1 MRKPVVAIVGRP
13 NVGKSTLFNRI
24 IGERIA
30 IVEDTP
36 GVTRDR
42 LYSEAEWQGKVF
54 DLIDTGG
61 LEFSEDLI
69 TTKVREQIEKAINE
83 ADLILF
89 VCDSR
94 EGITSTDEA
103 VAKNLRKSDKPV
115 ILVAN
120 KVDDYL
126 NPPANFYDLY
136 RLGLGE
142 PFPISAANGTNVG
155 DLLDLVISKLNFPE
169 DYEDENPVVKIAV
182 VGRPNVGKSSLV
194 NALLGEERVVVSD
207 IPGTTRDAIDT
218 PMWYQGKP
226 YLLIDTAGMRRK
238 SRIEEDLERYS
249 VNRSI
254 KAIRRADVALLVIS
268 AEEGVTE
275 QDKKI
280 AGLIHEYGR
289 GVIIVVNK
297 WDLIEKDA
305 KTADR
310 YKEHIY
316 FELGFLKYA
325 PVIFVS
331 AKTGQ
336 RLNKLME
343 LVDRVSFEH
352 QKRVATSILNQVLR
366 EAVVLNPPPA
376 DRGRPL
382 KIYYATQIETKPPT
396 FALFV
401 NDAELMHFSYLR
413 YLENV
418 FRQNFGFEGTTLK
431 FVLRERGRTT

>member
-1 MRKPVVAIVGRP
+1 MKKPVVAIVGRP

-24 IGERIA
+24 VGERIA

-61 LEFSEDLI
+61 LEFAEDII
-69 TTKVREQIEKAINE
+69 TTKVREQIEKAIE
-83 ADLILF
+83 ESDLILF

-94 EGITSTDEA
+94 EGVTPTDEI

-126 NPPANFYDLY
+126 NPPTNFYDLY
-136 RLGLGE
+136 RLGLGD
-142 PFPISAANGTNVG
+142 PVPISAASGANIG

-169 DYEDENPVVKIAV
+169 DYEEDDPVVKIAV

-218 PMWYQGKP
+218 PLWYQGRP

-238 SRIEEDLERYS
+238 SRIEEDLEKYS

-254 KAIRRADVALLVIS
+254 KAIRRADVALLMIS
-268 AEEGVTE
+268 AEEGITE
-275 QDKKI
+275 QDTKI
-280 AGLIHEYGR
+280 AGLIHENGR

-310 YKEHIY
+310 YREHIY

-325 PVIFVS
+325 PIIFVS

-336 RLNKLME
+336 RLHKLME
-343 LVDRVSFEH
+343 LVNQVAFEH
-352 QKRVATSILNQVLR
+352 QKRVSTSLLNQILR
-366 EAVVLNPPPA
+366 EAVLLNPPPT

-382 KIYYATQIETKPPT
+382 KIFYVTQVETKPPT

-418 FRQNFGFEGTTLK
+418 FRQNFGFEGTTIRFL
-431 FVLRERGRTT
+431 LRERGRTT